1 MGGVKKGID
10 MKNLKKIIIG
20 KISLFSWVKSWFSD
34 VVFSRVFKNAGF
46 LLSGKTITGLLGLGY
61 LSLAAHGLGLEE
73 FGILI
78 LIQTYVQVII
88 GLSTFHSWQA
98 VIKYGAVTIDSKD
111 VRGFQKLIS
120 FTTFLDISGVIFGT
134 IIAWNLAH
142 VFGPLLG
149 WNDDI
154 IYYAKIYSLLIPFT
168 IIATPTGILRLYD
181 RFDILAWQVV
191 ITPAIRFLGVIF
203 ASILEGPIWWY
214 LVIWFLAGVIG
225 GAALLIMGWREGL
238 RQGVLNKMEWSIKG
252 VRKQH
257 FGIVGFCIASNFN
270 SSLQL
275 VTGHLTTIL
284 VGLISTPE
292 VAGLFKVAREVATAI
307 TKPTELLTQS
317 IYPEFARLGSSK
329 KWQEFRSLLLRAAFT
344 AGSSGLLIFFLML
357 FIGEDFLVIFF
368 GVEFQQAYS
377 ILLLLVVSAC
387 ISIIGFSFDPALY
400 AMGLPGLALKVNGAV
415 IVLIYLP
422 CLISLTT
429 FVGLVGP
436 GCALLISTII
446 TFSSL
451 GFLVNRQLNKRILVS
466 F

>member
-1 MGGVKKGID
+1 MGGGKKGINMKD
-10 MKNLKKIIIG
+10 MKKIIIK
-20 KISLFSWVKSWFSD
+20 KISLFFRAKSWFSD
-34 VVFSRVFKNAGF
+34 VIFSRVFKNAGF
-46 LLSGKTITGLLGLGY
+46 LLSGKTVTGLLGLGY
-61 LSLAAHGLGLEE
+61 LSLAAHGLGLEQ

-98 VIKYGAVTIDSKD
+98 VIKYGAITIDSKD
-111 VRGFQKLIS
+111 IRGFQKLIS
-120 FTTFLDISGVIFGT
+120 FTTFLDIAGVIIGT

-142 VFGPLLG
+142 ILGPLLG
-149 WNDDI
+149 WDDEI

-191 ITPAIRFLGVIF
+191 ITPTIRFLGVIF
-203 ASILEGPIWWY
+203 ASVLGGPIWWY

-225 GAALLIMGWREGL
+225 GGALLIMGWREGL
-238 RQGVLNKMEWSIKG
+238 RQGVLSKMIWSMRG

-275 VTGHLTTIL
+275 MTGHLTTIL

-292 VAGLFKVAREVATAI
+292 IAGLFKVAREVATAI

-317 IYPEFARLGSSK
+317 IYPEFARLGSAK
-329 KWQEFRSLLLRAAFT
+329 KWQQFRSLLLRTAFT
-344 AGSSGLLIFFLML
+344 AGSSGLLIFFFMVFL
-357 FIGEDFLVIFF
+357 GEDFLIIFF
-368 GVEFQQAYS
+368 GEEFKQAYY
-377 ILLLLVVSAC
+377 ILLLLVIAAC

-400 AMGLPGLALKVNGAV
+400 AMGLPGLALKVNGII
-415 IVLIYLP
+415 IVFIYLP
-422 CLISLTT
+422 FLISLTT
-429 FVGLVGP
+429 FFGLIGP
-436 GCALLISTII
+436 GYALLISTII
-446 TFSSL
+446 TFISL
-451 GFLVNRQLNKRILVS
+451 SFLVNRQLNKRMLVS